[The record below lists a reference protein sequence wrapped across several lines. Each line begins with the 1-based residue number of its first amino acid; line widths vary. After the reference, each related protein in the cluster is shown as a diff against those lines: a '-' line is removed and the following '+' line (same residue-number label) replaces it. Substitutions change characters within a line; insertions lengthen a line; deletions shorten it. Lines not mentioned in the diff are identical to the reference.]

1 MKHPTVVLK
10 LFPLWV
16 LMVLAWVPSSWGAD
30 VPKITKEDL
39 KAILGTPDVI
49 IVDVRTNAGWN
60 ESKLKIKGAVREDPT
75 QATLWTAKYP
85 KDKTLVFYCA

>member
-1 MKHPTVVLK
+1 MKLRAVGLK
-10 LFPLWV
+10 LFPLWLFV
-16 LMVLAWVPSSWGAD
+16 VLAWGTSSWGAE

-60 ESKLKIKGAVREDPT
+60 ESKLKIKGAVREDPI
-75 QATLWTAKYP
+75 QATLWAGKYP
-85 KDKTLVFYCA
+85 KDKTLVFYCS

>member
-16 LMVLAWVPSSWGAD
+16 LMVLAWVPSSRGAD

-85 KDKTLVFYCA
+85 KEKTLVFYCS